1 MQEQSKRQ
9 KFLSMVEKM
18 YAEPNELEE
27 LTEHEKFALFSAIKS
42 EQIKRY
48 NKWVADEEQF
58 S

>member
-18 YAEPNELEE
+18 HAEPNELEE

-42 EQIKRY
+42 
-48 NKWVADEEQF
+48 V
-58 S
+58 